1 MICDL
6 VTSSWVLSLSF
17 PLETPPSTSGFS
29 ARVAVTGALLGDSLS
44 PAGVAVAV
52 ISPTGRLFVG
62 VTVATP

>member
-1 MICDL
+1 MCDL

-17 PLETPPSTSGFS
+17 PLETPPSTVVNVG
-29 ARVAVTGALLGDSLS
+29 RVAVTGALLGDSLS

>member
-6 VTSSWVLSLSF
+6 VTRSWVLSF

-44 PAGVAVAV
+44 PTGVAVAV
-52 ISPTGRLFVG
+52 ISPTERLFVG